1 MNESERD
8 EQGSAVPERDR
19 YELIIIGGGPAG
31 LTAAV
36 YASLLRIR
44 AFLVT
49 TNIGGQTV
57 EGSKIENYM
66 GYEFISGG
74 ELISR
79 FQDQLLH
86 HNYLD
91 HRMAEVT
98 AIQLSPGGFVVTTQ
112 EDGRYQAQAV
122 IMATGMRRRMLGVP
136 GEDRLQRRGVFYQHV
151 EEGALVAGLDVAV
164 VGGGNSALQGASDL
178 SRHCPRVYLI
188 SLGDWTADV
197 AVQEEVKAL
206 ENVTALKGYTVQ
218 EILGDQR
225 VSGLRVKCLE
235 SGDEQLCDVK
245 GVFIEIGWR
254 PYADLVA
261 SIVEL
266 NARGEI
272 LIEPDCSTSCPGI
285 FAAGDVSNVFGKRVI
300 IAAGEGAKAAL
311 SAHEYLMRKKK
322 EGTR

>member
-1 MNESERD
+1 MNKSELE
-8 EQGSAVPERDR
+8 EQGSAVPERNR
-19 YELIIIGGGPAG
+19 YDLIIIGGGPAG

-44 AFLVT
+44 AFLIT

-74 ELISR
+74 ELIGR

-91 HRMAEVT
+91 HRMGEVT
-98 AIQLSPGGFVVTTQ
+98 AVQSFPRGFMVTTQ
-112 EDGRYQAQAV
+112 EDGPYQAQAV
-122 IMATGMRRRMLGVP
+122 IIATGMRRRMLGVP

-151 EEGALVAGLDVAV
+151 EEGALVADLEVAV
-164 VGGGNSALQGASDL
+164 VGGGNSALQGASHL
-178 SRHCPRVYLI
+178 SRHCPRVHLV
-188 SLGDWTADV
+188 SLGDWTADI

-206 ENVTALKGYTVQ
+206 NNVTALKGYTVQ
-218 EILGDQR
+218 EIFGEHR

-235 SGDEQLCDVK
+235 SGEEQLCDVK

-254 PYADLVA
+254 PYADPVSSLVD
-261 SIVEL
+261 L
-266 NARGEI
+266 NPRGEI
-272 LIEPDCSTSCPGI
+272 PIQPDCSTGCPGI
-285 FAAGDVSNVFGKRVI
+285 FAAGDVSDVFGKRVI

-311 SAHEYLMRKKK
+311 SAHEYLMRREK
-322 EGTR
+322 ENV

>member
-1 MNESERD
+1 MKKPELE
-8 EQGSAVPERDR
+8 EQRSAVPERNR
-19 YELIIIGGGPAG
+19 YDLIIIGGGPAG
-31 LTAAV
+31 LTSAV
-36 YASLLRIR
+36 YASLLRMR
-44 AFLVT
+44 AFLIT

-74 ELISR
+74 ELIDR

-98 AIQLSPGGFVVTTQ
+98 AVQSSPEGFMVTTQ
-112 EDGRYQAQAV
+112 ENGRYQAKAV
-122 IMATGMRRRMLGVP
+122 IIATGMRRRMLGVP

-151 EEGALVAGLDVAV
+151 EEGILVSGLEVAV
-164 VGGGNSALQGASDL
+164 VGGGNSALQGASEL

-206 ENVTALKGYTVQ
+206 GNVTALKGYTVQ
-218 EILGDQR
+218 EICGDQR
-225 VSGLRVKCLE
+225 VSGLRVKCLRSAE
-235 SGDEQLCDVK
+235 ERYYDVK

-254 PYADLVA
+254 PYAELVA
-261 SIVEL
+261 SLVAL

-272 LIEPDCSTSCPGI
+272 PIQPDCSTSCPGI
-285 FAAGDVSNVFGKRVI
+285 FAAGDVSDVFGKRVI

-311 SAHEYLMRKKK
+311 SAHEYLMRREKK
-322 EGTR
+322 GL

>member
-1 MNESERD
+1 VNKSELEKQR
-8 EQGSAVPERDR
+8 SAVPERDR
-19 YELIIIGGGPAG
+19 YDLIIIGGGPAG

-36 YASLLRIR
+36 YASLLRMR
-44 AFLVT
+44 AFLIT

-74 ELISR
+74 ELIAR

-86 HNYLD
+86 HNYLE

-98 AIQLSPGGFVVTTQ
+98 AVQSSTGGFIVTTQ

-122 IMATGMRRRMLGVP
+122 IIATGMRRRMLGVP

-151 EEGALVAGLDVAV
+151 EEGGLVAGLEVAV

-178 SRHCPRVYLI
+178 SRHCSQVYLI
-188 SLGDWTADV
+188 SLGDWTADA

-206 ENVTALKGYTVQ
+206 DNVTPLKGYTVQ
-218 EILGDQR
+218 EIFGEQR

-235 SGDEQLCDVK
+235 SGEEQLCDVK

-254 PYADLVA
+254 PYAEPVSSLVD
-261 SIVEL
+261 L

-272 LIEPDCSTSCPGI
+272 PIKPDCSTSCPGI
-285 FAAGDVSNVFGKRVI
+285 FAAGDVSDVFGKRVI

-311 SAHEYLMRKKK
+311 SAHEYLIRKGKA
-322 EGTR
+322 GV